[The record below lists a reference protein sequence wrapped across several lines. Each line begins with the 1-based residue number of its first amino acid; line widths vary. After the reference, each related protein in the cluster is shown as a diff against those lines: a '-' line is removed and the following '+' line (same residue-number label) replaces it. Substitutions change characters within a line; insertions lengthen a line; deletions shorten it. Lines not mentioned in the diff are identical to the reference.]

1 MKKFLVFLG
10 FSAVY
15 RVLLDLIYSQQI
27 APIFS
32 YANFINEA
40 NSSSLFVS
48 WMMLLLYSAVAYPFY
63 KEQDDKKFVISMI
76 ALLIYLIKLVPLTS
90 LLYFQP
96 QSLSFVGQ
104 QLTLWILLLFLM
116 NKGSAIE
123 IKSIN
128 KSPIAVTLVTI
139 IVSFAVLIVSGVYA
153 NFRLHLS
160 LADVYD
166 LRLEAR
172 SFNMPTILKYIY
184 AFSSNMIP
192 VCMVYYII
200 RKRKAMVF
208 LLAFIGLL
216 NFSIAGSKTTLFLIL
231 LSLMFYYFK
240 KVEFN
245 KYLMPVFVSVV
256 ALAALEFIFLH
267 TNAISTILIR
277 RSFFMPNLLDVEY
290 YEYLKNSSP
299 VFFDTSKYTQ
309 IQFNIGDVY
318 FGSEDVRANNGFFT
332 DAFINLGSLG
342 CVVYPFIYSILFRA
356 LEGACKG
363 LDRCISV
370 FCAFLMVTTLES
382 TFFTTAL
389 LTHGL
394 FLMMV
399 TLYFMP
405 VSKNNI
411 S

>member
-10 FSAVY
+10 LSAGY

-27 APIFS
+27 APFFS
-32 YANFINEA
+32 YAHFINEA
-40 NSSSLFVS
+40 NSSSLIVS
-48 WMMLLLYSAVAYPFY
+48 WTMLLLYSIVTYPFY
-63 KEQDDKKFVISMI
+63 KEHDDKKFVISMI

-96 QSLSFVGQ
+96 QSLSFVVQ
-104 QLTLWILLLFLM
+104 QLTLWILLFFLM
-116 NKGSAIE
+116 QKGSAIE
-123 IKSIN
+123 IGSI
-128 KSPIAVTLVTI
+128 KKTPIAVTLVTI
-139 IVSFAVLIVSGVYA
+139 VVSVAVLIVSGVYA

-184 AFSSNMIP
+184 SFSSNMIP

-200 RKRKAMVF
+200 QKRKAMVY

-231 LSLMFYYFK
+231 LSLIFYYFK
-240 KVEFN
+240 KAEFN
-245 KYLMPVFVSVV
+245 KYLVPVFISVV
-256 ALAALEFIFLH
+256 ALAALEFISLH
-267 TNAISTILIR
+267 SNSISTLLIR

>member
-1 MKKFLVFLG
+1 MKRFFVFIG
-10 FSAVY
+10 ASALY
-15 RVLLDLIYSQQI
+15 RVLLDIIYYQQI
-27 APIFS
+27 TPFFS

-40 NSSSLFVS
+40 NSSS
-48 WMMLLLYSAVAYPFY
+48 MLLSWLVLTIYGLFAYPFY
-63 KEQDDKKFVISMI
+63 KERDDKFVVSMI
-76 ALLIYLIKLVPLTS
+76 ALFIYLIKLVPLTS
-90 LLYFQP
+90 LLYYQP
-96 QSLSFVGQ
+96 QSLSFVVQ
-104 QLTLWILLLFLM
+104 QLVLWTLLFLLLY
-116 NKGSAIE
+116 KGSAIE
-123 IKSIN
+123 FKSIQ
-128 KSPIAVTLVTI
+128 KTPVAVTLVTV
-139 IVSFAVLIVSGVYA
+139 IVSVAVLIVSGVYA
-153 NFRLHLS
+153 NFRIHLS

-166 LRLEAR
+166 LRMEAR
-172 SFNMPTILKYIY
+172 AFNMPTVLKYIY

-200 RKRKAMVF
+200 QKRKTMVY

-216 NFSIAGSKTTLFLIL
+216 NFSIAGSKTTLFLIV
-231 LSLMFYYFK
+231 LSLIFYYFK
-240 KVEFN
+240 NVDFN
-245 KYLMPVFVSVV
+245 KYIMPAFISVMVLAVMEFV
-256 ALAALEFIFLH
+256 LLH
-267 TNAISTILIR
+267 TNAISTVLIR

-290 YEYLKNSSP
+290 YDYLKNSTP